1 MPTETTG
8 ARTANERTQAEAAQ
22 NVQAMFNSI
31 APKYDLLNHLI
42 SMGLDRRW
50 WRKTARAF
58 TPVLKN
64 PDARILDICCGTGDQ
79 TSALLAAR
87 PANAARLTGLD
98 FSAQMLDRA
107 RCKYATEPID
117 WIEGDAMH
125 LPFPDNSFDL
135 VTSAFGF
142 RNLTDY
148 AAGLREIARVL
159 KPGGRIGVLEA
170 NQPEGAKALAYNLYF
185 SQIAPLI
192 GGMISGDRAA
202 YKYLPDSVRRF
213 PRPPKMLALMAE
225 AGFVDAHWDGY
236 LLHSAGLY
244 RGTKA

>member
-1 MPTETTG
+1 MTTETTG
-8 ARTANERTQAEAAQ
+8 ARTADERTQAEAAQ
-22 NVQAMFNSI
+22 NVQAMFNAI

-42 SMGLDRRW
+42 SMGLDRHW
-50 WRKTARAF
+50 WKKTARAF
-58 TPVLKN
+58 APVLQN
-64 PDARILDICCGTGDQ
+64 PDARVLDICCGTGDQ
-79 TSALLAAR
+79 TFALQSAR
-87 PANAARLTGLD
+87 PATGARLTGLD

-117 WIEGDAMH
+117 WVEGDAMH
-125 LPFPDNSFDL
+125 LPFPDASFDL

-148 AAGLREIARVL
+148 AGGLREIARVL
-159 KPGGRIGVLEA
+159 KPGGQIGILEA
-170 NQPEGAKALAYNLYF
+170 NQPEGLSALVYNLYF

-213 PRPPKMLALMAE
+213 PRPPRMLSLMTE
-225 AGFVDAHWDGY
+225 AGFITPAWDGY

-244 RGTKA
+244 RATKA